1 MLRILPQLMDMRCR
15 DGWISRSARPA
26 ASLWFYPRTG
36 MQPCGCVIITAVLCP
51 PHFLHTVQ
59 SHHTESFYWAVSS
72 SLAPA
77 SRGISQ
83 FGNRKI
89 SVKTFIYM
97 CQSVYPIFPPPDT
110 QLWSTQPEKKTSQ
123 VFTFVVRIQSVVPQL
138 ALAPAPLV
146 SIESQAI
153 GSSSLDA

>member
-36 MQPCGCVIITAVLCP
+36 MQPCGCVIITAERPYSARRTSSTQYRVTLQRVSTGLC
-51 PHFLHTVQ
+51 
-59 SHHTESFYWAVSS
+59 
-72 SLAPA
+72 LAPA
-77 SRGISQ
+77 SPGISQ
-83 FGNRKI
+83 FGNKKI